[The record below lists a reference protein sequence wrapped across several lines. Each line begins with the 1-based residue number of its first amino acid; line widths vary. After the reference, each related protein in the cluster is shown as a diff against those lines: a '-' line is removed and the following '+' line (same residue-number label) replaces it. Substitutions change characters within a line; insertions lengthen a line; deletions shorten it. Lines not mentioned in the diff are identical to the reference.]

1 MAPRSRCTGTWRPD
15 RWVAQGRCGPAGSG
29 RRREACVS
37 LRLTVDDILL
47 LHHLL
52 LMLLQEAAV
61 HRKAPRICRK
71 VLLIHLK
78 VTHQFVVD
86 HFCTWASVQEP
97 PQNAGLLS
105 WALPWILSLPP
116 FPGFSHQPRQHAS
129 PPWWGCSPSSIR
141 DSTDRVR
148 FRMLRESVDWERI
161 RRSPRGDSSLKCLKE
176 VEAIYITPTRAG
188 GPFPG
193 WAPKNSYSV
202 FKFIF
207 HIAVSSSE
215 FMERSDAL
223 LPGPLFPKQKLTQQC
238 WWWKH
243 SWPKT
248 RRSGHAVN
256 LGGTAESCQKGRW
269 RRLVAL
275 WWLL

>member
-1 MAPRSRCTGTWRPD
+1 MGHACNPRTQETEAGGLSLRPGWPTPQDSSLRQKRFKKNPMAPRSRCTGAWRPD

-97 PQNAGLLS
+97 PQNAALLS

-129 PPWWGCSPSSIR
+129 PPW
-141 DSTDRVR
+141 
-148 FRMLRESVDWERI
+148 
-161 RRSPRGDSSLKCLKE
+161 
-176 VEAIYITPTRAG
+176 
-188 GPFPG
+188 
-193 WAPKNSYSV
+193 
-202 FKFIF
+202 
-207 HIAVSSSE
+207 
-215 FMERSDAL
+215 
-223 LPGPLFPKQKLTQQC
+223 
-238 WWWKH
+238 
-243 SWPKT
+243 
-248 RRSGHAVN
+248 
-256 LGGTAESCQKGRW
+256 
-269 RRLVAL
+269 
-275 WWLL
+275 